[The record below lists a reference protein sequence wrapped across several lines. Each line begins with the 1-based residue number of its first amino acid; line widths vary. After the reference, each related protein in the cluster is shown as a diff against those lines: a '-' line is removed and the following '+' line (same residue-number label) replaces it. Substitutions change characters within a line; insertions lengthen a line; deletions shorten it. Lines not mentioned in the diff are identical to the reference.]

1 MRSVAIP
8 ALLALGLVSAGP
20 AAGAET
26 VDLQLILA
34 ADVSRSVDSDEFRLQ
49 REGYAAAFTDPK
61 VLNAIQS
68 GPYRSIAVTFV
79 EWSGSEAQHVVAD
92 WTVIRDEE
100 TAGEFINTLRTAPRS
115 FAGFTSI
122 SAAIDFSM
130 SHFASSGAESERRI
144 IDVSG
149 DGTNNGG
156 RPVNDARDAAV
167 AQGVVINGLAIINQ
181 HPNPGYT
188 RTPSRPRGS
197 ASTTSRTSPAGPA
210 PSSSPS
216 RISRPSPRRSSTSW
230 STRSPTPARSGA
242 TPRAER
248 MRRRRQDNHQDTK
261 KAQRRIVP
269 NFAQSVGAG
278 LVPARIEAAAKRAG
292 TSPAPT
298 RAGAT
303 QHGLD

>member
-1 MRSVAIP
+1 MRSGPVL
-8 ALLALGLVSAGP
+8 ALLVLGLVAAGP
-20 AAGAET
+20 AAAADK

-34 ADVSRSVDSDEFRLQ
+34 ADVSRSIDSDEFRLQ

-68 GPYRSIAVTFV
+68 GPYRSIAVSFV

-130 SHFASSGAESERRI
+130 SHFATTDTETERRI

-188 RTPSRPRGS
+188 AHTQPPEGLGEYYKQNVTGGPGS
-197 ASTTSRTSPAGPA
+197 FVITIEDFSTFSEAIVNKLINEIADNG
-210 PSSSPS
+210 
-216 RISRPSPRRSSTSW
+216 RIRRYA
-230 STRSPTPARSGA
+230 AR
-242 TPRAER
+242 
-248 MRRRRQDNHQDTK
+248 
-261 KAQRRIVP
+261 
-269 NFAQSVGAG
+269 
-278 LVPARIEAAAKRAG
+278 
-292 TSPAPT
+292 
-298 RAGAT
+298 
-303 QHGLD
+303 

>member
-1 MRSVAIP
+1 MRTLVIP
-8 ALLALGLVSAGP
+8 TLIALVFCAAPQASAD
-20 AAGAET
+20 T

-34 ADVSRSVDSDEFRLQ
+34 ADVSRSVDPDEFRLQ
-49 REGYAAAFTDPK
+49 RDGYAAAFTDPK
-61 VLNAIQS
+61 VLHAIAS

-79 EWSGSEAQHVVAD
+79 EWSGSDAQRVVAD

-100 TAGEFINTLRTAPRS
+100 TAGDFINTLRTAPRS

-188 RTPSRPRGS
+188 AHTQPPEGLGEYYRQNVTGGPGS
-197 ASTTSRTSPAGPA
+197 FVITIEDFSTFAEAIVSKLVNEIADAGPL
-210 PSSSPS
+210 
-216 RISRPSPRRSSTSW
+216 RRTAW
-230 STRSPTPARSGA
+230 R
-242 TPRAER
+242 
-248 MRRRRQDNHQDTK
+248 
-261 KAQRRIVP
+261 
-269 NFAQSVGAG
+269 
-278 LVPARIEAAAKRAG
+278 
-292 TSPAPT
+292 
-298 RAGAT
+298 
-303 QHGLD
+303 